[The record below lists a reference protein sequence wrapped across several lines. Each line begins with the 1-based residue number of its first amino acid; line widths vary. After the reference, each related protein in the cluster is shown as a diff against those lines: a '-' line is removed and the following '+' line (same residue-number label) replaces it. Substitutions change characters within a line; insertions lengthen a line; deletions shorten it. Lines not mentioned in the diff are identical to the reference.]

1 MRSQLL
7 IEIRFFITES
17 QNKASPFMHAF
28 PSLLPFLVQKREKP
42 LFRRSS
48 LSGRSNWQY
57 SNYSIAHLNCI
68 YYYGGC
74 ETTTNNS
81 LVSSRPRPFD
91 WGFRICLQKLRL
103 SSVHP
108 MSCQLDDIGCTK
120 DKHNFE
126 GKFGTINQKDEVWLR
141 WGAPMLIGETRYLQT
156 QFLAASWRV
165 GIRELLPRGSFDCF
179 IGSAIVGAAAVS
191 RFRWRELLRRRH
203 ETLHAQF
210 MT

>member
-1 MRSQLL
+1 MLRQNW
-7 IEIRFFITES
+7 ES
-17 QNKASPFMHAF
+17 LESNEVLGLGKILVPF
-28 PSLLPFLVQKREKP
+28 SLLQNWFLVTISMLNRQSFAHFP
-42 LFRRSS
+42 HHRSAWEWFWFKVS
-48 LSGRSNWQY
+48 HMVQ
-57 SNYSIAHLNCI
+57 CK
-68 YYYGGC
+68 GGGV
-74 ETTTNNS
+74 
-81 LVSSRPRPFD
+81 LIRPRPFN
-91 WGFRICLQKLRL
+91 WGFRIFHQKLRF

-108 MSCQLDDIGCTK
+108 MSCQLDQ